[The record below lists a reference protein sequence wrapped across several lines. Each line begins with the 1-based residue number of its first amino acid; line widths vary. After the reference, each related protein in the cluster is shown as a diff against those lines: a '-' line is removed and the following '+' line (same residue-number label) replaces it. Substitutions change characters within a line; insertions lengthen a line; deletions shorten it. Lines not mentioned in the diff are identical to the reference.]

1 MEHIPGILILNDN
14 RTYGRHK
21 SNNRLLYRC
30 IPNDKTLSPVLIPY
44 NINIGFSKVL
54 KNLYILFSTREKTPT
69 LVETIGEIDIL
80 ENFYEYQLYCR
91 HLKHKHPRFS
101 LQTNIIPTLTVLNP
115 TLGIS

>member
-54 KNLYILFSTREKTPT
+54 KRKIMKKQLAHDKKWR
-69 LVETIGEIDIL
+69 
-80 ENFYEYQLYCR
+80 FYE
-91 HLKHKHPRFS
+91 F
-101 LQTNIIPTLTVLNP
+101 NVV
-115 TLGIS
+115 